1 MYSFTKPK
9 PKPYFKED
17 TRLWLIFYAISIF
30 LYVSFSLFLLLKA
43 YLFNRDINYFNKEIK
58 SLNKKIDI
66 LKKEKE
72 NITIQKNIYQEILT
86 KNYLIKQNVKNLFD
100 LIPDPITL
108 NKFLLSKNKLIL
120 YGITPTKDVY
130 NLLLL
135 PPLESIFE
143 ETKTYFYE
151 LPNGWYKF
159 KSINTLKSE
168 DENTFN

>member
-72 NITIQKNIYQEILT
+72 NITIQKNLYQEILT
-86 KNYLIKQNVKNLFD
+86 KNSLIKQNVKNLLD